1 MDITK
6 CEGYS
11 CSFKETCLRYKGE
24 ANKHAQ
30 HWFVENPAN
39 PDKTCEYYWQIKPNT
54 PLTEK
59 DEWKQFNEM
68 LPEILK
74 DMKDIK
80 GEVNYKYKDLIEE
93 FVDNRVK
100 TFSGEDC
107 FIDNVITAEDAIDM
121 MTQLAKEVENEYKIR
136 DEKFDKMYEHISNL
150 DISNIFTKQQVEAL
164 LQKQREL
171 SILSA
176 KVTMSKGY
184 PEYAIVDED
193 SIRNAKLEI

>member
-30 HWFVENPAN
+30 QWFVENPAN

-107 FIDNVITAEDAIDM
+107 FIDNVITAEDAIGM
-121 MTQLAKEVENEYKIR
+121 MTQLAKEVENESLRAGYYAKLI
-136 DEKFDKMYEHISNL
+136 EIGISL
-150 DISNIFTKQQVEAL
+150 YTKQQVEAL